1 MSTERKKPLK
11 RDQALND
18 ATAGQL
24 GEEPRPA
31 PYPEGDPRMEAAR
44 RKSKQV

>member
-18 ATAGQL
+18 ATGGKL
-24 GEEPRPA
+24 GEEPWA
-31 PYPEGDPRMEAAR
+31 DPYPENDPRNVV
-44 RKSKQV
+44 RKKTKQL